1 MERADRGLVVVDLEQ
16 DDLVLVQ
23 RRLVDVVERERLLA
37 GAADGQELLVGH
49 AGVARALEDER
60 LLGAVLVAADR
71 YLAVHRR
78 VVRPGRRRRF
88 AGRGAR
94 RRRGRRLRAAADRAR
109 PGLAARAEHR
119 PGGEEDGR
127 ARPVDDAAT
136 ADERTPTLATHA
148 RTSRLGSG
156 RAALRPHNSARPSRT
171 AALWSR
177 LRGLD
182 GPQFATNA

>member
-49 AGVARALEDER
+49 AGVARAIEDER

-71 YLAVHRR
+71 DLAGDRR

-119 PGGEEDGR
+119 PAGEKDDR
-127 ARPVDDAAT
+127 ACPEGDTAT
-136 ADERTPTLATHA
+136 ADERTPACGAAHA
-148 RTSRLGSG
+148 RTSCLGSG
-156 RAALRPHNSARPSRT
+156 RAALDPTTGARPLRT
-171 AALWSR
+171 AAPWSR
-177 LRGLD
+177 PRGL
-182 GPQFATNA
+182 